1 MLDFIKSAYR
11 IFFEIWLWINLI
23 GCTITGAKL
32 GGNMSSGD
40 NHSDFVFYG
49 IVIGAFVGI
58 SIDVLVGGLIATF
71 LNIDKNIEYLIVGS
85 EGSYGKTNN
94 NKSTGDSE
102 TDEVIAY
109 WERESKAKNRGGS
122 SS

>member
-1 MLDFIKSAYR
+1 MLNFIKSVYR
-11 IFFEIWLWINLI
+11 VLVEIVLWIIPFACAYAGGDLGAAVKESGGGDHRFLGVFI
-23 GCTITGAKL
+23 GL
-32 GGNMSSGD
+32 
-40 NHSDFVFYG
+40 V
-49 IVIGAFVGI
+49 VGI
-58 SIDVLVGGLIATF
+58 LIDVLVGGLIATF